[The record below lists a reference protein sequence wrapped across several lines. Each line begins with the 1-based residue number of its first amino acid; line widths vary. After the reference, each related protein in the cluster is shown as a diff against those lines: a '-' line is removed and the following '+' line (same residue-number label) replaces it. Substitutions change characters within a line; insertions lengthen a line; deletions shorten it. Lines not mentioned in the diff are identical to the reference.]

1 MHDIDRSL
9 FEAGEELEAHEYEA
23 GGETE
28 ALEQEDFLGILG
40 SILGESGQ
48 ELQEGEAEGPSQE
61 LQEVEL
67 ATELLEVSNE
77 AELEQF
83 LGSLLSR
90 VVGGARDL
98 ARSPVGQAVGGA
110 LRSTVK
116 RALPGVGRAVGDW
129 VAPGRGGDVGS
140 RVGTA
145 AADLFGLELEGL
157 TSEDREFE
165 VARSFVRFADAACRN
180 AASAPPDAP
189 PQAVAQAALTAAARQ
204 HAPGLLQVA
213 QPATPPGGQGYG
225 NGNGRPRSGR
235 WVRRGQVIVI
245 EGL

>member
-9 FEAGEELEAHEYEA
+9 FEAGEALEAQESEM

-48 ELQEGEAEGPSQE
+48 ELQEAEEEATSQE

-67 ATELLEVSNE
+67 ATELLEASSE

-83 LGSLLSR
+83 LGKLLSR

-98 ARSPVGQAVGGA
+98 ARSDVGKALGGA
-110 LRSTVK
+110 LK
-116 RALPGVGRAVGDW
+116 RVAKKALPGVGRAVGG
-129 VAPGRGGDVGS
+129 AVGS
-140 RVGTA
+140 RVGSA
-145 AADLFGLELEGL
+145 VSDLFGLELEGL
-157 TSEDREFE
+157 SNEDREFE
-165 VARSFVRFADAACRN
+165 VARSFVRFADAASRN
-180 AASAPPDAP
+180 AATAPPGAP
-189 PQAVAQAALTAAARQ
+189 PQAVTRAAVTAAARQ
-204 HAPGLLQVA
+204 HAPGILQAA
-213 QPATPPGGQGYG
+213 QPTTPPSGQGD
-225 NGNGRPRSGR
+225 GNGRPRSGR

-245 EGL
+245 EGV

>member
-9 FEAGEELEAHEYEA
+9 FEAGEELEAHEHEVGA
-23 GGETE
+23 ETE

-40 SILGESGQ
+40 SILSESGQ
-48 ELQEGEAEGPSQE
+48 ELEGEEEGPSQE

-67 ATELLEVSNE
+67 ATELLEASNE

-83 LGSLLSR
+83 LGNLLSR
-90 VVGGARDL
+90 VVGGARNL
-98 ARSPVGQAVGGA
+98 ARSPVGQALGGA
-110 LRSTVK
+110 LKNTVK
-116 RALPGVGRAVGDW
+116 QALPGVGRAVGDW
-129 VAPGRGGDVGS
+129 VAPGRGGDIGS

-157 TSEDREFE
+157 SSEDREFE

-180 AASAPPDAP
+180 AANAPPDAP
-189 PQAVAQAALTAAARQ
+189 PQAVVQAALTAAARQ
-204 HAPGLLQVA
+204 HAPGLLQAA
-213 QPATPPGGQGYG
+213 QPATPQGGQSY
-225 NGNGRPRSGR
+225 GNGRPRSGR
-235 WVRRGQVIVI
+235 WVRQGRVIVI